1 MSDFLQRGPISTL
14 HLLGDTNIYAL
25 EREIEEAAQTRPI
38 ALVLPCLISE
48 MDGSALKVIMSALER
63 VNYLREIIITLG
75 PADKDDFA
83 RACDYFLPLHKKGRR
98 VRLIWNDGER
108 VSALYQEI
116 EKTGLSPGPHG
127 KGRSAWMAYGY
138 ILAEGEAYIIALH
151 DCDILSYTSDLL
163 ARLVYPTVMPEFD
176 YEFCK
181 GYYSRVTDRLHGRV
195 TRLLFTPLIHALRR
209 ILGPLPLLHYFG
221 SFRYPLAGEFSM
233 VSDLARINRIPA
245 DWGLEVGVLSEIFR
259 NCSLNRIC
267 QVELCQNY
275 DHKHQD
281 LSADDPSRG
290 LHKMAVDVS
299 STVFRVLC
307 SSGVVLSS
315 GFFDTLRATFLR
327 EAQDLM
333 VMYNGDARING
344 LHYDRHAEAVAFET
358 FADAI
363 RKAGDVIR
371 NDPSGMPLI
380 PNWNRVFSAIP
391 GFEKRL
397 VEAIDL
403 DNREFAN
410 ITKFPGG
417 DDISEVQQCF
427 EAICDQTG

>member
-1 MSDFLQRGPISTL
+1 
-14 HLLGDTNIYAL
+14 
-25 EREIEEAAQTRPI
+25 
-38 ALVLPCLISE
+38 
-48 MDGSALKVIMSALER
+48 
-63 VNYLREIIITLG
+63 
-75 PADKDDFA
+75 
-83 RACDYFLPLHKKGRR
+83 
-98 VRLIWNDGER
+98 
-108 VSALYQEI
+108 
-116 EKTGLSPGPHG
+116 
-127 KGRSAWMAYGY
+127 
-138 ILAEGEAYIIALH
+138 
-151 DCDILSYTSDLL
+151 
-163 ARLVYPTVMPEFD
+163 
-176 YEFCK
+176 
-181 GYYSRVTDRLHGRV
+181 
-195 TRLLFTPLIHALRR
+195 
-209 ILGPLPLLHYFG
+209 
-221 SFRYPLAGEFSM
+221 M

-245 DWGLEVGVLSEIFR
+245 DWGLEVGVLAEIYH

-275 DHKHQD
+275 DHKHQE
-281 LSADDPSRG
+281 LSADDPTRG

-315 GFFDTLRATFLR
+315 SFFDTLRATFLK

-344 LHYDRHAEAVAFET
+344 LHYDRHSEAVAFET

-371 NDPSGMPLI
+371 TDPSGMPLI

-397 VEAIDL
+397 VEAIDR

-410 ITKFPGG
+410 ITKFPVG
-417 DDISEVQQCF
+417 DDRSEVQQCL